1 MQVSVDMGLPPRI
14 ALPIFAAIAAVFI
27 AVMGYFVKAGLT
39 EGGTALGTGAPA
51 EQGDARIVATA
62 APAAPAAPDAMQTD
76 APGTFTVP
84 QTGTG
89 PIAQTS
95 ALPGNAVGGGGPP
108 APVLA
113 ELVALRTRLKAN
125 PNDLAAIVGLAD
137 MYFDAGKFDQSAVYA
152 RRALELDP
160 GNPDVRTDYATAL
173 HQTGHDLEALTQLD
187 TVLAERPKFV
197 QALFNRGVVLQ
208 AIGRRTDAIAAFQR
222 FIAAAPSDP
231 RTVDARQ
238 TIEELGR

>member
-1 MQVSVDMGLPPRI
+1 
-14 ALPIFAAIAAVFI
+14 
-27 AVMGYFVKAGLT
+27 
-39 EGGTALGTGAPA
+39 
-51 EQGDARIVATA
+51 
-62 APAAPAAPDAMQTD
+62 MQTD

-95 ALPGNAVGGGGPP
+95 ALPGNEVGGGGPP

-113 ELVALRTRLKAN
+113 ELTALRARLKAN

-173 HQTGHDLEALTQLD
+173 HQTGHDLEALAQLD
-187 TVLAERPKFV
+187 TVLAQRPKFI

-222 FIAAAPSDP
+222 FIAAAPNDP

-238 TIEELGR
+238 TIAELGR